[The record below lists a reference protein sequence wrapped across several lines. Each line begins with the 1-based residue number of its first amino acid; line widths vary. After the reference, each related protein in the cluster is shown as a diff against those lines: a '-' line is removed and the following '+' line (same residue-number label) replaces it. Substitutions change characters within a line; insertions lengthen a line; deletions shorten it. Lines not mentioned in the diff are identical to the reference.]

1 MRRLVMVC
9 RGPCEAARRC
19 TTARQNTHVIER
31 REVLY
36 RRHPWFGRLVHVHQ
50 MIDKPGEAVFRCNLT
65 DCRSDRL
72 LEVPIWMF
80 DRAACAACRRVA
92 MAHVDLDTLTVL
104 VELVRDAG
112 CTSFVDFQ
120 AEVTRVAA

>member
-1 MRRLVMVC
+1 
-9 RGPCEAARRC
+9 
-19 TTARQNTHVIER
+19 
-31 REVLY
+31 
-36 RRHPWFGRLVHVHQ
+36 
-50 MIDKPGEAVFRCNLT
+50 
-65 DCRSDRL
+65 
-72 LEVPIWMF
+72 
-80 DRAACAACRRVA
+80 